1 MRIALFAS
9 WLFLK
14 DDILHISQVKGEMR
28 HLSRGLKPMR
38 DILDLDR
45 FPLDQRGSDAY
56 NALVA
61 SCQQEMA
68 AEGMF
73 SLHGFMH
80 PEVAQNV
87 ADEVADDMASLAF
100 HHARTHNV
108 YFKKEIPGLD
118 PAHPALTLFE
128 TSNYTLT
135 GDQVLKTAVTQVYEY
150 APVRTFLADVM
161 HKPELFIMDD
171 PLARLNVMS
180 YGQKDALNWHFD
192 RSEFTVTLLLQ
203 KPDQG
208 GEFEY
213 RTGLRTADDPNY
225 DGVER
230 LLTGQDPDV
239 KLMSLDPGTLN
250 VFKGVNTP
258 HRVVPVQGDR
268 RRVIAVLSYYERA
281 GMKFTEE
288 ERIGFFGRAS

>member
-1 MRIALFAS
+1 
-9 WLFLK
+9 
-14 DDILHISQVKGEMR
+14 
-28 HLSRGLKPMR
+28 MR

-45 FPLDQRGSDAY
+45 FPIDQPGSQAY
-56 NALVA
+56 DALVE
-61 SCQQEMA
+61 SCQAEMD

-73 SLHGFMH
+73 SLHGFMR
-80 PEVAQNV
+80 PEIAQKV
-87 ADEVADDMASLAF
+87 ADDVADDMASIAF
-100 HHARTHNV
+100 HHARKHNV

-118 PAHPALTLFE
+118 PTHPALTQFE

-135 GDQVLKTAVTQVYEY
+135 GDQVLQTAVTQVYEY
-150 APVRTFLADVM
+150 APVRSFLADVM
-161 HKPELFIMDD
+161 NKPELFIMDD

-180 YGQKDALNWHFD
+180 YGQDDALNWHFD

-203 KPDQG
+203 KPDIG

-213 RTGLRTADDPNY
+213 RTDLRTTDDPNY
-225 DGVER
+225 VGVAK
-230 LLTGQDPDV
+230 LLTGQDPEV

-258 HRVVPVQGDR
+258 HRVVPVQGDK

-281 GMKFTEE
+281 GMRFTDE